1 MTEARPPLAPGKD
14 CFPILVN
21 SRGFKLWRSHT
32 RTNNLTDHITATD
45 YKGPSFVGYI
55 EKMEDGHDS

>member
-1 MTEARPPLAPGKD
+1 MAQVR
-14 CFPILVN
+14 
-21 SRGFKLWRSHT
+21 
-32 RTNNLTDHITATD
+32 NNLTDHITATD